1 MDLRLKKSI
10 QDYLNKADLENTLA
24 VTLTMKQKVETEWL
38 DLYNSKK
45 NFRHF
50 MNRMNERV
58 YGNAFKR
65 FQKRIGVIPV
75 IEFSQN
81 NRLHYHLIM
90 ECPERVSEVL
100 LPHMVGSCW
109 GMTKFGHHQVDI
121 QKTYS
126 SKWIDYIT
134 KFKSSDDQVD
144 WDNFHWNRWL

>member
-1 MDLRLKKSI
+1 MDLQLKKSI

-24 VTLTMKQKVETEWL
+24 VTLTMKQKKDAEYL

-81 NRLHYHLIM
+81 NRLHYHLVM
-90 ECPERVSEVL
+90 ERPERVSEVL
-100 LPHMVGSCW
+100 FPHMIESCW
-109 GMTKFGHHQVDI
+109 RKTRFGHHQVDI

-126 SKWIDYIT
+126 SEWIDYIT

-144 WDNFHWNRWL
+144 WDSFHWNRWL

>member
-1 MDLRLKKSI
+1 MDLQLKSAI
-10 QDYLNKADLENTLA
+10 QEYFKKADVSNTLA
-24 VTLTMKQKVETEWL
+24 VTLTMKQKVDSEWL

-45 NFRHF
+45 NFKHF

-65 FQKRIGVIPV
+65 FQKRIGVIPI

-81 NRLHYHLIM
+81 SRLHYHLIM
-90 ECPERVSEVL
+90 ERPERISDVL
-100 LPHMVGSCW
+100 YPFMIDSCW

-126 SKWIDYIT
+126 SEWIDYIT

-144 WDNFHWNRWL
+144 WDSFHWNRWL